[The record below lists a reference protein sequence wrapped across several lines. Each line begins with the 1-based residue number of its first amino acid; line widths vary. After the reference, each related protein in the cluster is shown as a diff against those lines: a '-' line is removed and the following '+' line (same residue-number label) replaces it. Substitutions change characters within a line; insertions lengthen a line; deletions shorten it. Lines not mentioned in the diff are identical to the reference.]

1 MRDLRKWESD
11 SVLTERKKY
20 HEEDFIANGMLRP
33 CMQFER
39 MHRFQERIIQ

>member
-1 MRDLRKWESD
+1 MRDLRKRESD

-20 HEEDFIANGMLRP
+20 HEEDFIAYSMLRP
-33 CMQFER
+33 CIQSEW